1 MVRKIVFLL
10 LLAGFSAAAETNQAS
25 RINVDVSAS
34 TGAVQSQAD
43 AVRRAEKT
51 EQVRAECIE
60 GRRYIAGRVLQ
71 ILPEGLIVDSGYSRL
86 MSPPLNRSW
95 VVRGTASVS
104 RDPSAVEEKKPDAIC
119 IGPVFLS
126 NIPKRPPVKQYDY
139 VVIHAYPAGDY
150 VYSPVEGI
158 QKTVRR
164 FCAGLDSAV
173 KINLAKAQGVSQR

>member
-1 MVRKIVFLL
+1 MVHKIVFLL
-10 LLAGFSAAAETNQAS
+10 ILAGFSALGETNQA
-25 RINVDVSAS
+25 AS
-34 TGAVQSQAD
+34 TNVAVAPTAVAQAE
-43 AVRRAEKT
+43 AVRVAQRT
-51 EQVRAECIE
+51 EQVRADCIE

-71 ILPEGLIVDSGYSRL
+71 ILPDGLVVDSGYSRL

-95 VVRGTASVS
+95 VVRGTASVT
-104 RDPSAVEEKKPDAIC
+104 RDPSAVEEKKPDALC

-150 VYSPVEGI
+150 AYSPVEGI

-173 KINLAKAQGVSQR
+173 KINLAHEAKQPLHRE

>member
-10 LLAGFSAAAETNQAS
+10 ILASFSATGETNQA
-25 RINVDVSAS
+25 AS
-34 TGAVQSQAD
+34 TNVAVAPSSNSVQAQAE
-43 AVRRAEKT
+43 AVRLAQRT
-51 EQVRAECIE
+51 EQVRADCIE

-71 ILPEGLIVDSGYSRL
+71 VLPEGLVVDSGYSRL
-86 MSPPLNRSW
+86 MTPPLNRSW

-104 RDPSAVEEKKPDAIC
+104 RDPNAVEERKPDAIC

-139 VVIHAYPAGDY
+139 VVIHAYPAGDFS
-150 VYSPVEGI
+150 YSPVEGV
-158 QKTVRR
+158 QKTVWR

-173 KINLAKAQGVSQR
+173 KINLARESK

>member
-71 ILPEGLIVDSGYSRL
+71 ILP
-86 MSPPLNRSW
+86 
-95 VVRGTASVS
+95 
-104 RDPSAVEEKKPDAIC
+104 
-119 IGPVFLS
+119 
-126 NIPKRPPVKQYDY
+126 
-139 VVIHAYPAGDY
+139 
-150 VYSPVEGI
+150 
-158 QKTVRR
+158 
-164 FCAGLDSAV
+164 
-173 KINLAKAQGVSQR
+173 

>member
-1 MVRKIVFLL
+1 MVRKIVLL
-10 LLAGFSAAAETNQAS
+10 LLLTAFAAVGETNQA
-25 RINVDVSAS
+25 AS
-34 TGAVQSQAD
+34 TNVAVSPATGPVQSQAE
-43 AVRRAEKT
+43 AVRLAQRT
-51 EQVRAECIE
+51 EQIRADCIE

-71 ILPEGLIVDSGYSRL
+71 ILPEGLVVDSGYSRL

-104 RDPSAVEEKKPDAIC
+104 RDASAVEERKPDAIC
-119 IGPVFLS
+119 IGPIFLS

-164 FCAGLDSAV
+164 FSAGLDSAV
-173 KINLAKAQGVSQR
+173 KINLARDAGTRH

>member
-1 MVRKIVFLL
+1 
-10 LLAGFSAAAETNQAS
+10 
-25 RINVDVSAS
+25 
-34 TGAVQSQAD
+34 
-43 AVRRAEKT
+43 
-51 EQVRAECIE
+51 
-60 GRRYIAGRVLQ
+60 
-71 ILPEGLIVDSGYSRL
+71 

-95 VVRGTASVS
+95 VVRGSASVS
-104 RDPSAVEEKKPDAIC
+104 RDPSAVEEKRPDAIC

-150 VYSPVEGI
+150 VYSPIEGI

-173 KINLAKAQGVSQR
+173 KINLAHESK